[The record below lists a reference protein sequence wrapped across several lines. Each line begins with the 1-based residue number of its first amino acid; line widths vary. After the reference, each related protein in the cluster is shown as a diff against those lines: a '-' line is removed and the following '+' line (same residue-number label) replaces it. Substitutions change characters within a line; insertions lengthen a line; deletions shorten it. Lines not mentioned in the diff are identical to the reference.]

1 MGWIIKSNES
11 FVIEAADPLLV
22 KGNYG
27 KDDVGWSQSIVGL
40 PRISGVEIDQFFEE
54 TTRAVIKQGTKI
66 KKHFNRG
73 EQFLAERYIDPD
85 YVFTKFNE
93 GYFFIKGICSASLK
107 KDERWVS
114 LALSRK
120 DNKVSYAFCECP
132 SGNGGQCS
140 HAYALMKL
148 VAKWSLDKLTE
159 IPVLACT
166 SRPCEWSVKK
176 SKGRTEKPAV
186 TDLIISAPSTSRE
199 AKRQKTS
206 DNDRSRSE
214 GVKSKMYESRN
225 ESLQQFDPRDV
236 EKFVSKLKDENPD
249 MPAVSIMQPNA
260 NLGLMATKF
269 GVMPLGSPISF
280 QYSLVPHG
288 FNVNC
293 NIKLPD
299 EISET
304 APIIQYPRFPLCNE
318 SNLLSERFNKVN
330 DAKQL
335 EILNSLKVTTEQANL
350 IEESTRDQSK
360 NIQWKK
366 ERFYRFTA
374 LKCKSLKEKKTSRAF
389 PTLAKKFLSMEK
401 EGPQVGT
408 NAFVKKK
415 LDHGIYYEPFAI
427 SCYENYMKT
436 KNRPLTVLNCGLWIS
451 SENFILAATPDGRV
465 IDPEEKANPFGI
477 LEVKCP
483 EEYKDYDPADAAI
496 IVRDFCLTLD
506 DNKLPRINQ
515 NHGYFDQV
523 QMQMG
528 LTGSPWCDFVVYT
541 LKGMVIDRVYFDA
554 DHFVR
559 LVNRIGEFY
568 FSHFLPLAAS
578 SQKALEG

>member
-236 EKFVSKLKDENPD
+236 
-249 MPAVSIMQPNA
+249 
-260 NLGLMATKF
+260 
-269 GVMPLGSPISF
+269 
-280 QYSLVPHG
+280 
-288 FNVNC
+288 
-293 NIKLPD
+293 
-299 EISET
+299 
-304 APIIQYPRFPLCNE
+304 
-318 SNLLSERFNKVN
+318 
-330 DAKQL
+330 
-335 EILNSLKVTTEQANL
+335 
-350 IEESTRDQSK
+350 
-360 NIQWKK
+360 
-366 ERFYRFTA
+366 
-374 LKCKSLKEKKTSRAF
+374 
-389 PTLAKKFLSMEK
+389 
-401 EGPQVGT
+401 
-408 NAFVKKK
+408 
-415 LDHGIYYEPFAI
+415 
-427 SCYENYMKT
+427 
-436 KNRPLTVLNCGLWIS
+436 
-451 SENFILAATPDGRV
+451 
-465 IDPEEKANPFGI
+465 
-477 LEVKCP
+477 
-483 EEYKDYDPADAAI
+483 
-496 IVRDFCLTLD
+496 
-506 DNKLPRINQ
+506 
-515 NHGYFDQV
+515 
-523 QMQMG
+523 
-528 LTGSPWCDFVVYT
+528 
-541 LKGMVIDRVYFDA
+541 
-554 DHFVR
+554 
-559 LVNRIGEFY
+559 
-568 FSHFLPLAAS
+568 
-578 SQKALEG
+578 